1 MIEKI
6 NFDFRK
12 AEEQTDLFTPY
23 HVKYDCFIGYNN
35 KEISIPYQCNPKYI
49 TVKKEG
55 VLDCVL
61 SDIRAIAEGDDWA
74 DFLYEFGYTDSPEAM
89 RKGIKAYDG
98 ILIENLRM
106 HNLFTDEEIFELE
119 EELEDYI

>member
-23 HVKYDCFIGYNN
+23 HVRYDCFIGYNN
-35 KEISIPYQCNPKYI
+35 KEISISYQCNPKYI
-49 TVKKEG
+49 TVKKEA
-55 VLDCVL
+55 VLGCVL
-61 SDIRAIAEGDDWA
+61 SDMQAMEEGNDWA
-74 DFLYEFGYTDSPEAM
+74 DFLYEFGYNENAELM
-89 RKGIKAYDG
+89 RKGIKVYDS
-98 ILIENLRM
+98 ILLENFRM

-119 EELEDYI
+119 EELEDYM

>member
-35 KEISIPYQCNPKYI
+35 KEISVPYQCNPKYV

-55 VLDCVL
+55 VLGCVL
-61 SDIRAIAEGDDWA
+61 SDIRAIEEGNDWA
-74 DFLYEFGYTDSPEAM
+74 DFLCEFGYNENAESM
-89 RKGIKAYDG
+89 RKGIKAYDA
-98 ILIENLRM
+98 ILVYNLRM
-106 HNLFTDEEIFELE
+106 HNLFSDEEIL
-119 EELEDYI
+119 ELEDELEYYM